1 MGVGQPPGGVCC
13 DTSLFRIRLVR
24 QVRAP
29 RQWPGGVFPGGAGGD
44 ADGIGRTGVRACFAC
59 RSMVWRPAFRTPCHT
74 DICRAGCS
82 SAVHQPLQRAAMAI
96 TACCAVTCS
105 ALRFFA
111 SPFCPVHR
119 IASPGEVHLALL
131 SPSGCCRPVFA
142 ALGRMDEAVS
152 SLLSLLSVKWMRLS
166 RVFSLCSLANG

>member
-29 RQWPGGVFPGGAGGD
+29 RQWPGGVFPGGTGGD

-59 RSMVWRPAFRTPCHT
+59 RSIVWRPAFRVPCHT

-105 ALRFFA
+105 ALRFLHLPSAPSIASPLQGRFTSPCCPHQDAA
-111 SPFCPVHR
+111 SPFLR
-119 IASPGEVHLALL
+119 LFG
-131 SPSGCCRPVFA
+131 
-142 ALGRMDEAVS
+142 
-152 SLLSLLSVKWMRLS
+152 KWLRLS
-166 RVFSLCSLANG
+166 RVFSLCSRVNGRVRFGQKALR

>member
-24 QVRAP
+24 QVRAS

-44 ADGIGRTGVRACFAC
+44 ADGIGRAGVRACFAC
-59 RSMVWRPAFRTPCHT
+59 RSMAWRPASRVPCHT

-105 ALRFFA
+105 ALRF
-111 SPFCPVHR
+111 SHLPSVPS
-119 IASPGEVHLALL
+119 IASPLQGRFT
-131 SPSGCCRPVFA
+131 SPSCPHQDADSPFLRLFGKR
-142 ALGRMDEAVS
+142 
-152 SLLSLLSVKWMRLS
+152 MRLS
-166 RVFSLCSLANG
+166 QVFSLCSRMNGRGSLGQKALR

>member
-24 QVRAP
+24 QVRAS
-29 RQWPGGVFPGGAGGD
+29 RQWPGGVFPGGTGGD
-44 ADGIGRTGVRACFAC
+44 ADGIVRAGARACFAC
-59 RSMVWRPAFRTPCHT
+59 RSMVWRPAFCVPCHT

-105 ALRFFA
+105 ALRFSGCHRACHGVALFVHGA
-111 SPFCPVHR
+111 AAVSAPAREDGRTSAPPVGCLFCLLAPYGNL
-119 IASPGEVHLALL
+119 SLGNALL
-131 SPSGCCRPVFA
+131 SCF
-142 ALGRMDEAVS
+142 
-152 SLLSLLSVKWMRLS
+152 LL
-166 RVFSLCSLANG
+166 CEQI

>member
-24 QVRAP
+24 QVRASH
-29 RQWPGGVFPGGAGGD
+29 QWPGGVSPGGSGGD
-44 ADGIGRTGVRACFAC
+44 ADGIVRAGVRACFAC
-59 RSMVWRPAFRTPCHT
+59 RSMVWRPAFCVPCHT

-105 ALRFFA
+105 ALRFSHLPFA
-111 SPFCPVHR
+111 SS
-119 IASPGEVHLALL
+119 IASPLL
-131 SPSGCCRPVFA
+131 GRFTSPSCPHQ
-142 ALGRMDEAVS
+142 DAVG
-152 SLLSLLSVKWMRLS
+152 SLLRLSGKWMRLS
-166 RVFSLCSLANG
+166 RVFSLCSWANGRGRRGQKALR

>member
-24 QVRAP
+24 QVRVP
-29 RQWPGGVFPGGAGGD
+29 RQCPGGVFPGGAGGD

-74 DICRAGCS
+74 DICRAECS

-105 ALRFFA
+105 ALRFSHLPSASSIA
-111 SPFCPVHR
+111 SPFLR
-119 IASPGEVHLALL
+119 RFT
-131 SPSGCCRPVFA
+131 SPSCPHQN
-142 ALGRMDEAVS
+142 AVGPF
-152 SLLSLLSVKWMRLS
+152 LRLSGKRMRLS
-166 RVFSLCSLANG
+166 QVFSLCSRVNGRGSLGQKALR